1 MAPFLSLWAVKVLPK
16 HCMSVCGTGNVRDV
30 RLASVPLQTV

>member
-16 HCMSVCGTGNVRDV
+16 QCESVYGI
-30 RLASVPLQTV
+30 LSLSYS